1 MRFTRTSKA
10 LGIVAIA
17 ALALTG
23 CGAGG
28 GSTDGASQSAGDPN
42 KVITAYNGEP
52 QHPLLPANTNETSGG
67 HVVELLFDGLRRSD
81 AAGKPITPAA
91 PSIASPDPHN

>member
-1 MRFTRTSKA
+1 VRTWDVAAGEQKISPEYLPQLIGGGMRFTRTSKA

-28 GSTDGASQSAGDPN
+28 GSNNSASQSAGDPN
-42 KVITAYNGEP
+42 KVITAYSN
-52 QHPLLPANTNETSGG
+52 
-67 HVVELLFDGLRRSD
+67 
-81 AAGKPITPAA
+81 
-91 PSIASPDPHN
+91 